1 MLILAKFKKYQIDNE
16 EEICAIGKAIS
27 SPVRLKILQLLY
39 KKSLIIGEIAKI
51 LDIPASSTAFHLKI
65 LEEAGLV
72 RMEEQPGTRGSTKL
86 CSRKLD
92 SISVQFNKDDTDVKE
107 TFSMEMPIGM
117 YSECRVVPTCGLFG
131 PEGIIGSEDQEHSF
145 FLPDRGKAEILWSSA
160 GYVEYRFANGLQQ
173 KEDIK
178 RLWLSMEICSEAPG
192 YKEDWK
198 SDITVWINGVD
209 CGTWTSMGDYGERR
223 GRLTRDIWPN
233 GGTQYGKLVSWEVKK
248 DGCYINGDRVR
259 DVTMDALDLMGK
271 PYVTVRIGNKPEAEY
286 IGGFNLFGKH
296 FGDYEQDII
305 FSLEY

>member
-1 MLILAKFKKYQIDNE
+1 MAKFKNFEIDSE
-16 EEICAIGKAIS
+16 EEVCALGKAIS

-39 KKSLIIGEIAKI
+39 DRTLIIGEIART

-65 LEEAGLV
+65 LEEAGLI
-72 RMEEQPGTRGSTKL
+72 RMEEQPGTRGTTKL

-92 SISVQFNKDDTDVKE
+92 SASLNFCRSDTGIKE

-131 PEGIIGSEDQEHSF
+131 PEGTIGNEDQEYSF
-145 FLPDRGKAEILWSSA
+145 FLPGREKAELLWTSA
-160 GYVEYRFANGLQQ
+160 GYVEYRFANGLTQ
-173 KEDIK
+173 KENVK

-192 YKEDWK
+192 YQQEWK

-209 CGTWTSMGDYGERR
+209 CGTWTSPGDFGDRR
-223 GRLTRDIWPN
+223 GRLTRDIWPSD
-233 GGTQYGKLVSWEVKK
+233 GTQYGKLVNWEVKK
-248 DGCYINGDRVR
+248 DGCYINGELVR
-259 DVTMDALDLMGK
+259 DVTMDALNLMEK

-286 IGGFNLFGKH
+286 IGGFNIFGKH
-296 FGDYEQDII
+296 FGDYEQDIV